1 MHDGEAPADPDR
13 AVDRAGF
20 AAELGRMKSAAGL
33 SFRALARRTVASSDA
48 GVETGVPQL
57 PFTTIRD
64 YVQGRT
70 LPSAARLEIVLTALG
85 LAPADPDR
93 VRWQAALT
101 RAGTAATRP
110 SPDLRPYPGAAPV
123 ERDLR
128 GRDAE
133 TAEVLRLLQ
142 ATPPGGTVVVTGPSG
157 VGVTSLLRAGVLP
170 ELDAVAELGPGPDP
184 AGRLARALAGPAAHL
199 LVDDV
204 HTLLDAELRAT
215 LRGLLDGGPRGGP
228 RVLLGIR
235 EDALADLGADVSAP
249 GVVRLRGPSA
259 ENLRAIMTGPAAA
272 AGFPP
277 ADGLADLLLAELEI
291 APEAASSPPGA
302 LPLLAEAL
310 AATWDRAVADGSPT
324 VTIAH
329 LRASGGLRG
338 AAERMAERAYAAVG
352 EGAALVRPLLLR
364 TVRAPGSHG
373 AADAGRRRV
382 RRLAL
387 TYGQPPG
394 DALASVAAVLVAG
407 RVLTTDAEALEIAH
421 DVVLRSWGRLA
432 GWIADDRARH
442 PARSMISEATWVWYH
457 TGRDP
462 GSLLRGRR
470 LAEATAF
477 VADPGRA
484 AELYPMERELVDGS
498 RAQGDRRETG
508 QLRALRI
515 AVGVLAAALVLT
527 LVVLVG
533 VLVGPG

>member
-1 MHDGEAPADPDR
+1 MQDGEAPADPDR
-13 AVDRAGF
+13 ALDRAGF
-20 AAELGRMKSAAGL
+20 AAELGRLKSATGL
-33 SFRALARRTVASSDA
+33 SFRALARRTVASTDA

-85 LAPADPDR
+85 LARADPDR
-93 VRWQAALT
+93 ARWQAALA

-110 SPDLRPYPGAAPV
+110 SPDLRPYPGSAPV
-123 ERDLR
+123 VRDLR

-259 ENLRAIMTGPAAA
+259 ENLRAIMTEPAAA

-291 APEAASSPPGA
+291 APEAVSSPPGA

-310 AATWDRAVADGSPT
+310 AATWDRTVADGSPT
-324 VTIAH
+324 VTVAH

-352 EGAALVRPLLLR
+352 EDVALVRPLLLR
-364 TVRAPGSHG
+364 TVRAPGSQG
-373 AADAGRRRV
+373 AADPARRRML
-382 RRLAL
+382 RLGL
-387 TYGQPPG
+387 TDGQPG

-462 GSLLRGRR
+462 GALLRGRR

-484 AELYPMERELVDGS
+484 AELYPMERELVDAS

-508 QLRALRI
+508 QLRMLRI
-515 AVGVLAAALVLT
+515 AVGVLAAALVVT
-527 LVVLVG
+527 LVLLVG